1 MTSVLSAL
9 LSRSWRA
16 LFIPIVVILGC
27 PISAG
32 AAAAQSGTW
41 VSNGP
46 EGGTIHALAIDPQTS
61 STLYAGTSG
70 GGVFQSTDGG
80 ASWRAIN
87 TGLTIPYIRALAIE
101 TRTPPAP
108 SAGTNVWRALYGRA
122 SRAGEGRRT
131 VGGASW
137 TAVNTGPE
145 RGSIHALAIDPQ
157 TPSTLYAGASC
168 GGVFQSTDGGANW
181 GAINTGLTKPCVGAL
196 AVDPKT
202 PSTLYAGTSG
212 RSEDQRVEGGGSGRA
227 IKTVRTDSYG

>member
-9 LSRSWRA
+9 LIRSWRA

-87 TGLTIPYIRALAIE
+87 TGLTGGEVRAL
-101 TRTPPAP
+101 
-108 SAGTNVWRALYGRA
+108 V
-122 SRAGEGRRT
+122 
-131 VGGASW
+131 
-137 TAVNTGPE
+137 
-145 RGSIHALAIDPQ
+145 IDPQ
-157 TPSTLYAGASC
+157 TPSTLYAGTS
-168 GGVFQSTDGGANW
+168 GRGVFQSTDGGASW
-181 GAINTGLTKPCVGAL
+181 RAINTGLTTLDVRAL
-196 AVDPKT
+196 
-202 PSTLYAGTSG
+202 
-212 RSEDQRVEGGGSGRA
+212 
-227 IKTVRTDSYG
+227 

>member
-87 TGLTIPYIRALAIE
+87 TGLTIPYI
-101 TRTPPAP
+101 
-108 SAGTNVWRALYGRA
+108 N
-122 SRAGEGRRT
+122 
-131 VGGASW
+131 
-137 TAVNTGPE
+137 
-145 RGSIHALAIDPQ
+145 ALAIDPQ
-157 TPSTLYAGASC
+157 TPTTLYAGTYGGGVFQSADAGASWSAINSGLTIPYIKALAIDPQTPTTLYAGTSG
-168 GGVFQSTDGGANW
+168 GGVFQSTDAGASSS
-181 GAINTGLTKPCVGAL
+181 AIN
-196 AVDPKT
+196 
-202 PSTLYAGTSG
+202 SG
-212 RSEDQRVEGGGSGRA
+212 
-227 IKTVRTDSYG
+227 